1 MTQPKK
7 SKYGMVQLPK
17 DVHERLRDY
26 CKHNGFVIGGFLA
39 ALIRQS
45 LANNQKK

>member
-7 SKYGMVQLPK
+7 NKYGMVQLPQ

-45 LANNQKK
+45 LANNQKR

>member
-1 MTQPKK
+1 MTQPK
-7 SKYGMVQLPK
+7 KYGMVQLPE
-17 DVHERLRDY
+17 DVHARLRDF